1 MTRLVSGLPAR
12 LAYLGLTAA
21 LIASQHLLVWTLI
34 AVRPSASPPDVDFWL
49 TPLKSSLETT
59 ELTPGGAAT
68 IFAFGLAVAW
78 GLALLSFQ
86 QAKRTKRGYPLALLS
101 VVPVIQLAAI
111 PMLALLPTRQTSD
124 DPGMPDGGQAASV
137 THGLLAGIALV
148 VLAVLVSAVTFGAY
162 GWGLFVMTPFFVG
175 VTTGF
180 LVNRHEDL
188 GGSRTMGLAI
198 GAAGLGSLALV
209 VLALEGVICIL
220 LAAPLAIPMVMLGAA
235 IGRKV
240 AVARLTRRSPL
251 ASVAVLPLIFMLEA
265 AVPPETTIATA
276 REIDVQAPPAAVWAA
291 LTSPEPISIKLGLTA
306 AAGLAYPI
314 AGHLQ
319 GEGVGAMRSGT
330 FSTGIAR
337 EVVTEWKPEQSLAF
351 RILSQPPA
359 MEEMSPYRRVHA
371 PHLMGYFETGETR
384 FRLLPLANGDTRLT
398 VTAKHRLRLEPVPY
412 WEPIARWAI
421 ADNVDRVL
429 QDVRVKALDMPR

>member
-1 MTRLVSGLPAR
+1 MIRLVSALPAR
-12 LAYLGLTAA
+12 VAYLGLAAA
-21 LIASQHLLVWTLI
+21 LIASQHLLVWSLS
-34 AVRPSASPPDVDFWL
+34 ASQPSASPPDREFWL
-49 TPLKSSLETT
+49 TPLKSGLETP
-59 ELTPGGAAT
+59 ELTPGRAA
-68 IFAFGLAVAW
+68 IILAFGMVVAW
-78 GLALLSFQ
+78 GLALLSFRR
-86 QAKRTKRGYPLALLS
+86 AKRIRRGYPLALLS

-111 PMLALLPTRQTSD
+111 PMLAMLPTRQASD
-124 DPGMPDGGQAASV
+124 EPEGPEGGQAASV
-137 THGLLAGIALV
+137 AHGLLAGIALV
-148 VLAVLVSAVTFGAY
+148 VLAVLISAVTFGAY
-162 GWGLFVMTPFFVG
+162 GWGLFVMTPFLVG
-175 VTTGF
+175 LTTGS

-220 LAAPLAIPMVMLGAA
+220 LAAPLAIPMVMVGAA

-240 AVARLTRRSPL
+240 AVVRLTRRSPL

-265 AVPPETTIATA
+265 AIPPETTIATA
-276 REIDVQAPPAAVWAA
+276 REIDVQAPPAAVWTA
-291 LTSPEPISIKLGLTA
+291 LTSPEPISIKPGLTA
-306 AAGLAYPI
+306 AAGLAYPV

-319 GEGVGAMRSGT
+319 GEGIGALRLGT
-330 FSTGIAR
+330 FSTGTAK
-337 EVVTEWKPEQSLAF
+337 EVVTEWKPEQVLAF

-371 PHLMGYFETGETR
+371 PHVVGYFETGETR
-384 FRLLPLANGDTRLT
+384 FRLLPLAPGGTRLT
-398 VTAKHRLRLEPVPY
+398 VTAKHRLRIEPVPY

-429 QDVRVKALDMPR
+429 LDVRLKALDLQR